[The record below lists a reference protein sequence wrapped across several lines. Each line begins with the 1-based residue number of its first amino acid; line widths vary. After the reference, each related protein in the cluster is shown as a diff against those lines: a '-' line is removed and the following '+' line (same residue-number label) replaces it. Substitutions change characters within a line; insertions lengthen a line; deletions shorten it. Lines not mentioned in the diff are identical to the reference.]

1 MTDTERGLVTIPPA
15 AMPALT
21 IEQALVRRNQQR
33 EFIAQVLIKDQDYGE
48 IPGTKKDTLLKPGA
62 EKLLMFFGLRPRF
75 EAIQTVEDWTGKD
88 FGGEPFFYY
97 HQKCIVY
104 RDGETMAE
112 GDGSCNS
119 RETKYRYRQGERKC
133 PSCRAATII
142 KGKAEYG
149 GGWLCYGRKGG
160 CGAKFK
166 DGDAAIEGQQT
177 GRVLNVDVADLT
189 NTILKMAQKR
199 ALVAATLIGVNA
211 SEYFTQD
218 MEDLPH
224 TEATDGEVRDL
235 TEEIRK
241 PVQKS
246 APTTDHPIDAALA
259 KAKAADQPG
268 PVKPRN
274 LGEMKMRLNELAHEW
289 YGESAG
295 IQLNSHLKKHYKK
308 SLGDLDA
315 QIIQVEIGV
324 YEERLAQRKA
334 GVPAA
339 VSAPIETPADLASFT
354 GEDIEQEA
362 QA

>member
-1 MTDTERGLVTIPPA
+1 MAEERTLVTIPPA

-21 IEQALVRRNQQR
+21 IEQALARRDQQR
-33 EFIAQVLIKDQDYGE
+33 EFIGRVLIKDQDYGE

-97 HQKCIVY
+97 HQKCVVY

-119 RETKYRYRQGERKC
+119 RESKYRYRKGERLCPKC
-133 PSCRAATII
+133 QQPNVRKS
-142 KGKAEYG
+142 KDS
-149 GGWLCYGRKGG
+149 GWYCWTRTGG
-160 CGAKFK
+160 CGATFK
-166 DGDAAIEGQQT
+166 AGDVTIEGQQT
-177 GRVLNVDVADLT
+177 GRVLNSDVADLT

-218 MEDLPH
+218 VEDLPPNGDA
-224 TEATDGEVRDL
+224 TEAEVRDV
-235 TEEIRK
+235 TEETKAAK
-241 PVQKS
+241 PAAVTAHPVSS
-246 APTTDHPIDAALA
+246 APAQSATPA
-259 KAKAADQPG
+259 
-268 PVKPRN
+268 KPRN

-289 YGESAG
+289 YGERAG
-295 IQLNSHLKKHYKK
+295 IQLNAHLKKHYRK

-315 QIIQVEIGV
+315 QIVQVEIGV
-324 YEERLAQRKA
+324 YEERIAQRA
-334 GVPAA
+334 QGVPAS
-339 VSAPIETPADLASFT
+339 VSAEPVLTTDTPGIDGAFFT
-354 GEDIEQEA
+354 GEDIEREA